1 MDFDLDVYSYSID
14 ELKIIIHL
22 DTNDDENNINEN
34 DLNFAIT
41 KSLQKLVHIQEL
53 EQEEKNQ
60 VQEFYY
66 NIRDRLLK
74 FSREQHK
81 LKTDVSNYKIQNTST
96 LKPHYVHKNIE
107 TTEEGK
113 RKELIEKSLNDNKN
127 PYDYQYKGGVF
138 PRNVNYDLNSFKND
152 IEIDGGLNSVKKKYL
167 TRLINIDSSWR
178 DNEKKSDINN
188 FNFRISPNLKNVLSI
203 RLMSLELPI
212 SWYTFS
218 SKLKNN
224 SFTIKVYNY
233 PTEENYMNINNIN
246 NEIIEKGE
254 FNITIDDGNYTINEL
269 IDLLNYKMN
278 YNNDEDKY
286 TPLKLFEWKY
296 DINKNKIVMVIKN
309 TYTIENVS
317 DDTSTSTPTTIS
329 IFDKLNDTFSYEL
342 LFANKRET
350 LERKAGWILGFRKSS
365 YHVKKNNIY
374 KNIASLNSIYYWS
387 IITESFYNPTIYPY
401 IYVCIEDYIQNKYD
415 TLTGNIEKNNID
427 NIALVRI
434 STSTSI
440 STSSHQYHLS
450 SPYNSSSIQY
460 VQFNTNEHIPFCIKR
475 EYFGPITLDKLKISI
490 RDQYGNIIPLQ
501 QDFSLAIQ
509 CEIMYS

>member
-96 LKPHYVHKNIE
+96 LQPHYVNKNIE
-107 TTEEGK
+107 TTDEGK
-113 RKELIEKSLNDNKN
+113 RKELIEKSLTENKN

-152 IEIDGGLNSVKKKYL
+152 MEIDGGLNSVKKKYL

-178 DNEKKSDINN
+178 DNEKKTDINN

-224 SFTIKVYNY
+224 SFTIKVNNY
-233 PTEENYMNINNIN
+233 PTEENYMNIDNEN

-286 TPLKLFEWKY
+286 TPLRLFEWIY
-296 DINKNKIVMVIKN
+296 DITKNKIVLVIKN
-309 TYTIENVS
+309 TYNIENVS
-317 DDTSTSTPTTIS
+317 DDTSTPKTIS

-365 YHVKKNNIY
+365 YHIKKNNIY
-374 KNIASLNSIYYWS
+374 KNIASLNSIYHWS
-387 IITESFYNPTIYPY
+387 ISTESFYNPTIYSY

-415 TLTGNIEKNNID
+415 TLTSNIEKNNID

-434 STSTSI
+434 STSTSP
-440 STSSHQYHLS
+440 QYHLS
-450 SPYNSSSIQY
+450 SPQYHLSPSIQY

>member
-1 MDFDLDVYSYSID
+1 MDFDLDVENYSID
-14 ELKIIIHL
+14 ELKLIIHL
-22 DTNDDENNINEN
+22 DKNDDENSINEN

-96 LKPHYVHKNIE
+96 LQPHYVHKNIE

-113 RKELIEKSLNDNKN
+113 RKELIKKSLNENKN

-203 RLMSLELPI
+203 RLMSLEIPI

-224 SFTIKVYNY
+224 SFIIKVYNY
-233 PTEENYMNINNIN
+233 PTEDNYMNINNVNENEN
-246 NEIIEKGE
+246 NEIIEKEE

-278 YNNDEDKY
+278 YYNDEDKY
-286 TPLKLFEWKY
+286 TPLRLFEWIY
-296 DINKNKIVMVIKN
+296 DITKNKIVFVIKN
-309 TYTIENVS
+309 TYTIEN
-317 DDTSTSTPTTIS
+317 TSITVI
-329 IFDKLNDTFSYEL
+329 DKLNDTFSYEL
-342 LFANKRET
+342 LFTNKRET

-374 KNIASLNSIYYWS
+374 KSIAANGNINYWS
-387 IITESFYNPTIYPY
+387 IITESFYNPTIYSY

-415 TLTGNIEKNNID
+415 TITSNIEKNNID

-434 STSTSI
+434 SMSNTSSI
-440 STSSHQYHLS
+440 SSPQYHLS
-450 SPYNSSSIQY
+450 SPHNSLLPHNSSYLQY

-509 CEIMYS
+509 CELMYS